1 MRLSLNLATQPMR
14 RDRPILVASAVVA
27 ALLCVTLVALI
38 GLALTDRRNMNESR
52 AVIARVQAQMAKTN
66 AAQAQ
71 IDAQMRLPQNA
82 TVLYRS
88 LMFNQLIR
96 RKGISWTRIFS
107 DLEKVLPHNVRI
119 ASIRPTLNGKD
130 ELSLEMVVAADT
142 PEPIIGFIGKLE
154 ESDVF
159 GDVSQTAQVPQTQ
172 NDPFVRFH
180 LTVTYDQKL

>member
-1 MRLSLNLATQPMR
+1 MRLPLNLASQPMR
-14 RDRPILVASAVVA
+14 RDRPILIASAVVA
-27 ALLCVTLVALI
+27 VLLCITLAGLI
-38 GLALTDRRNMNESR
+38 GLAITDQRRMNESSR
-52 AVIARVQAQMAKTN
+52 VIASVQAQLARTN

-71 IDAQMRLPQNA
+71 LDAQMRLPQNA

-88 LMFNQLIR
+88 VLFNQLIQ

-119 ASIRPTLNGKD
+119 ASIRPTLNGRN

-142 PEPIIGFIGKLE
+142 PQPVIEFIQNLE

-159 GDVSQTAQVPQTQ
+159 GYLSESAQVPQTQ

>member
-1 MRLSLNLATQPMR
+1 MRLPLNLASQPMR

-27 ALLCVTLVALI
+27 VLLCISLVALI
-38 GLALTDRRNMNESR
+38 GLAITDRRNMNESR
-52 AVIARVQAQMAKTN
+52 KVIARVQAQLNQTN

-71 IDAQMRLPQNA
+71 IDAQMRLPENA

-88 LMFNQLIR
+88 LMFNQLIQ
-96 RKGISWTRIFS
+96 RKAISWTRIFA

-119 ASIRPTLNGKD
+119 ASIRPTLNGRN

-142 PEPIIGFIGKLE
+142 PEPLIGFVVNLE
-154 ESDVF
+154 QSDVF
-159 GDVSQTAQVPQTQ
+159 GDISQSTQVPPTQ
-172 NDPFVRFH
+172 NDPFVRLH

>member
-1 MRLSLNLATQPMR
+1 MRLPLNLATQPMR
-14 RDRPILVASAVVA
+14 RDRPILIASAVVA
-27 ALLCVTLVALI
+27 VLLCVTLAALI
-38 GLALTDRRNMNESR
+38 GLAITDRRSMNESR
-52 AVIARVQAQMAKTN
+52 SVIARVQAQMARMN

-71 IDAQMRLPQNA
+71 LDAQMRLPENA

-88 LMFNQLIR
+88 VLFNELIQ

-119 ASIRPTLNGKD
+119 ASIRPTLNGRNQ
-130 ELSLEMVVAADT
+130 LSLEMVVAADT
-142 PEPIIGFIGKLE
+142 AEPVIGFIGNLE
-154 ESDVF
+154 QSDVF
-159 GDVSQTAQVPQTQ
+159 GDVSQTSWVPPAQ